1 MRNNIKTYQN
11 INVESGINDSDPHTI
26 ISMLFDG
33 IFQSVSVAKGA
44 IERKDLETKSTQ
56 LNKAMSILRSLQD
69 SLDSESEPKI
79 SENFYDLYAY
89 CIDRLT
95 EVSVSL
101 DIAIIDEVVNLLK
114 PLADAWKNISE
125 VDKQEGLARLKS
137 KEPIS

>member
-1 MRNNIKTYQN
+1 MRNNIKTYQS
-11 INVESGINDSDPHTI
+11 INVESGINTADPHTI

-44 IERKDLETKSTQ
+44 IERKDFTTKSIQ

-69 SLDSESEPKI
+69 SLDRESEPKI

-101 DIAIIDEVVNLLK
+101 DCSILDDIVHLLK
-114 PLADAWKNISE
+114 PLADAWKNIPE
-125 VDKQEGLARLKS
+125 VDKQAGLALLKS
-137 KEPIS
+137 KKIAS

>member
-11 INVESGINDSDPHTI
+11 INVESGINAADPHTI

-33 IFQSVSVAKGA
+33 IFQSISVAKGA
-44 IERKDLETKSTQ
+44 IERKELAIKSAQ

-69 SLDSESEPKI
+69 SLDNEAEPKI
-79 SENFYDLYAY
+79 SANFYELYAY

-101 DIAIIDEVVNLLK
+101 DCSILDEVVDLLK
-114 PLADAWKNISE
+114 PLADAWKNIPE
-125 VDKQEGLARLKS
+125 VDKQAGLALLKS
-137 KEPIS
+137 KKIAS

>member
-1 MRNNIKTYQN
+1 MRNNIRTYQKIN
-11 INVESGINDSDPHTI
+11 LESSINVSDPHTI

-44 IERKDLETKSTQ
+44 IERKDFATKSTQ

-79 SENFYDLYAY
+79 SESFYDLYAY

-95 EVSVSL
+95 EVSVSM
-101 DIAIIDEVVNLLK
+101 DYAIIDEIVGLLK
-114 PLADAWKNISE
+114 PLAEAWKNIPE
-125 VDKQEGLARLKS
+125 ADKQTGFALLKS
-137 KEPIS
+137 KELAS

>member
-1 MRNNIKTYQN
+1 MRNNIKTYQS
-11 INVESGINDSDPHTI
+11 INVESSINSADPHTI

-44 IERKDLETKSTQ
+44 IERKDLATKSTQ

-69 SLDSESEPKI
+69 SLDRESEPKI
-79 SENFYDLYAY
+79 SGNFYDLYAY

-101 DIAIIDEVVNLLK
+101 DCSILDDIVNLLK
-114 PLADAWKNISE
+114 PLADAWKNIPE
-125 VDKQEGLARLKS
+125 VDKQAGLALLKS
-137 KEPIS
+137 KKIAS

>member
-1 MRNNIKTYQN
+1 MRNNIRTYQN
-11 INVESGINDSDPHTI
+11 INVESGINTADPHTI

-33 IFQSVSVAKGA
+33 VFQSVSVAKGA
-44 IERKDLETKSTQ
+44 IERKDLAAKSTQ

-69 SLDSESEPKI
+69 SLDNESEPKI

-95 EVSVSL
+95 EVSVSQ
-101 DIAIIDEVVNLLK
+101 DCSIIDEVVNLLK

-125 VDKQEGLARLKS
+125 VDKKTGLALLKS
-137 KEPIS
+137 KDLVS